1 MGFILDL
8 VETLR
13 TPAGMV
19 GAVVVIAAVYALV
32 KWIFAPHP
40 DDEQK

>member
-8 VETLR
+8 VEILR

-19 GAVVVIAAVYALV
+19 GAVVVIAAVYSLV
-32 KWIFAPHP
+32 KWVFAPHP
-40 DDEQK
+40 DDEGK

>member
-19 GAVVVIAAVYALV
+19 GAVVVIGLVYMLV

-40 DDEQK
+40 DDEQQ